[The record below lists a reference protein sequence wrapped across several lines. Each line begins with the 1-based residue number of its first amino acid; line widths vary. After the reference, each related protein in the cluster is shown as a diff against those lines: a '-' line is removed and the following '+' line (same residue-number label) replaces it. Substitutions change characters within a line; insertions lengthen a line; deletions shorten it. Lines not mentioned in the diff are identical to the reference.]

1 MKEIKKEAQ
10 KMKEQTK
17 DGFDVE
23 VNKKMYSVF
32 VWKGDKLLGSFMIG
46 ALISKGILKTVDE
59 VQQNETM

>member
-1 MKEIKKEAQ
+1 MNKIKGEVQ

-23 VNKKMYSVF
+23 VNNSMHSVF
-32 VWKGDKLLGSFMIG
+32 VWKNDKLLGSFMID

-59 VQQNETM
+59 VQ